1 MTHLLLAAL
10 SLGWTAVVA
19 ADPPTAQMSCSEVS
33 SLRLPDVRI
42 SAAEPVTTSGNDKP
56 HCRVAGVIGKEIR
69 FELLLPDD
77 WNGRFF
83 MGGGG
88 GYVGAVTNSARST
101 VNKGYATSGTDTGHR
116 ANTLEAGW
124 ALNDAERQLNFGHLA
139 IHRTAE
145 VSKAIVRAYYGAHPE
160 YSYFSGCSRGG
171 GQALMEAQRYPQDF
185 DGIVSAAPAFDWT
198 GFMAAMIQNVQLNY
212 PDPSKLDVAVIST
225 ANLELLESSVL
236 EACDDLDGV
245 KDGVMEDP
253 RQCDFDLASIP
264 SCPAGPGNDCFTA
277 PQRAAIERIYSP
289 AVVESAQVHPG
300 WTFGGE
306 NAGAGWKTWIA
317 GPNRGFPNLHFA
329 FGTQFFK
336 YFVYGD
342 PDWDYS
348 TYDFV
353 TWEKDSRFAGSFL
366 DAIDPDLGGFEDRGG
381 KLILW
386 HGWSDPALTALRTID
401 YYEEVQR
408 GDPAAR
414 DYVRLFMLPGV
425 LHCAG
430 GPGPDRVDWVDVIAD
445 WVENGNAPD
454 HLVASKIQGREVVRT
469 RPLCP
474 YPERAVYRGTGN
486 TDDAASFDCR
496 EAVES
501 PLRPRTEGAQR

>member
-1 MTHLLLAAL
+1 MTHFLIAGL
-10 SLGWTAVVA
+10 AVVWA
-19 ADPPTAQMSCSEVS
+19 AAGAVDPPAAQMSCSEVS
-33 SLRLPDVRI
+33 SLRLSDVRI
-42 SAAEPVTTSGNDKP
+42 SVAEPVAPSGDAKA
-56 HCRVAGVIGKEIR
+56 HCRVAGVIGKEIH

-88 GYVGAVTNSARST
+88 GYVGAVTNSVRST
-101 VNKGYATSGTDTGHR
+101 VNQGYATSGTDTGHQ
-116 ANTLEAGW
+116 ANGLEAGW
-124 ALNDAERQLNFGHLA
+124 ALNNAERQVNFGHLA

-145 VSKAIVRAYYGAHPE
+145 VSKAIMRAYYGAHPE

-185 DGIVSAAPAFDWT
+185 DGIVAAAPAFNWT

-225 ANLELLESSVL
+225 ANLKLLESSVL
-236 EACDDLDGV
+236 EKCDDLDGV
-245 KDGVMEDP
+245 EDGVMEDP

-264 SCPAGPGNDCFTA
+264 SCAAGPGSDCFTKQ
-277 PQRAAIERIYSP
+277 QRAAIERIYAP
-289 AVVESAQVHPG
+289 AVVAGEQVHPG

-306 NAGAGWKTWIA
+306 NAGAGWRTWIA
-317 GPNRGFPNLHFA
+317 GPNGAFPNLHFA
-329 FGTQFFK
+329 FGTEFFK

-348 TYDFV
+348 TYDFR
-353 TWEKDSRFAGSFL
+353 TWEQDTRFAGSFL
-366 DAIDPDLGGFEDRGG
+366 DAIDPDLAEFEEHGG

-386 HGWSDPALTALRTID
+386 HGWSDPALSALSTID
-401 YYEEVQR
+401 YYEDVRQ

-414 DYVRLFMLPGV
+414 DHVRLFMLPGV
-425 LHCAG
+425 LHCGA

-454 HLVASKIQGREVVRT
+454 QLVASKSQGGKVVRT

-474 YPERAVYRGTGN
+474 FPERAFYSDAGN
-486 TDDAASFDCR
+486 TDEAASFECR
-496 EAVES
+496 E
-501 PLRPRTEGAQR
+501 P